1 MNEELTFI
9 ADKFESLF
17 IPVKIDKEILNIGTI
32 YRTPS
37 GKIPTFVT
45 EFESKILGQIPNS
58 NTLIA
63 GDFNLDLLKEP
74 NQSTTQFITNMSDKN
89 LMNVINKVTRE
100 AESASGH
107 KSATIIDH
115 IWSSLEI
122 SKSFTLE
129 YPLSDHFLTGCN
141 ISIDT
146 RSPLKTT
153 YFYRKFSEKRMNTF
167 KKHFNEY
174 NRTIDFHAIS
184 DPNAQISELIGKL
197 KDLINLHFPLTRKTC
212 ACKSICSP
220 WVDRDLKRLIHKKH
234 VIYKLYKCGRATY
247 NCFKIYRNLLNK
259 TLTVA
264 KKQYYANRLK
274 NVKGNPKKTWNI
286 INKLAKPNKKPKKL
300 KLKIDNEITESP
312 EVICEALKKFYSSIN
327 GNTSQ
332 KPSPSKVNPLVYI
345 DQHIPLNQHSFFFT
359 PITPF
364 EIFQSIKYLK
374 ENNFN
379 TAELPTKVL
388 KQINEPLSIVLS
400 ILFNK
405 CVETNSFP
413 NCLKIAK
420 IIPIPK
426 KANSLTVEEFRPI
439 SIINPLTKIFEN

>member
-1 MNEELTFI
+1 MKLVDLTAKFDNCMPLDISNWSARLKNDCDSLVLSVNIRSLRKNFNELITLLNRTTLKFSFIIINETWVDENEINAYQIDGYTFYSQSRPQKGTRSSYGRVAIYCIDTSESSLNEELTFI

-32 YRTPS
+32 YRPPS

-146 RSPLKTT
+146 TSPLKTT

-174 NRTIDFHAIS
+174 IRTVDFHAIS

-197 KDLINLHFPLTRKTC
+197 KELINLHLLEKLVL
-212 ACKSICSP
+212 ASLS
-220 WVDRDLKRLIHKKH
+220 VVHGLI
-234 VIYKLYKCGRATY
+234 GT
-247 NCFKIYRNLLNK
+247 
-259 TLTVA
+259 
-264 KKQYYANRLK
+264 
-274 NVKGNPKKTWNI
+274 
-286 INKLAKPNKKPKKL
+286 
-300 KLKIDNEITESP
+300 
-312 EVICEALKKFYSSIN
+312 
-327 GNTSQ
+327 
-332 KPSPSKVNPLVYI
+332 
-345 DQHIPLNQHSFFFT
+345 
-359 PITPF
+359 
-364 EIFQSIKYLK
+364 
-374 ENNFN
+374 
-379 TAELPTKVL
+379 
-388 KQINEPLSIVLS
+388 
-400 ILFNK
+400 
-405 CVETNSFP
+405 
-413 NCLKIAK
+413 
-420 IIPIPK
+420 
-426 KANSLTVEEFRPI
+426 
-439 SIINPLTKIFEN
+439 